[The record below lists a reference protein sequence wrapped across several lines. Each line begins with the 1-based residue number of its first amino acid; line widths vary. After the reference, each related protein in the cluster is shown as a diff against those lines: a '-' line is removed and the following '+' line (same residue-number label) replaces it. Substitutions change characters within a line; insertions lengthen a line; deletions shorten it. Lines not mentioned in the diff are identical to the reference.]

1 MDKKARSV
9 ALGAILA
16 STVTVATMLSIP
28 VPGFRLY
35 FNLGEGIIYIVALM
49 LGPTY
54 GAACGGIGAC
64 LGDLVLGYP
73 LWAPF
78 TLLIKGTEGYV
89 TGKIGRDHR
98 KTAILCGALVMITG
112 YSTMA
117 GVLYGWKAAPFELVT
132 DLVQTGIGATA
143 ALLLL
148 PILEKRVKGSIP
160 LREK

>member
-16 STVTVATMLSIP
+16 SAVTVATMLSIP

-35 FNLGEGIIYIVALM
+35 FNLGEGVIYVIALM
-49 LGPTY
+49 LGPLY

-64 LGDLVLGYP
+64 LGDLILGYP

-89 TGKIGRDHR
+89 TGRIGRKHP
-98 KTAILCGALVMITG
+98 KTAIMSGALVMICG
-112 YSTMA
+112 YTLMA
-117 GVLYGWKAAPFELVT
+117 GLLYGWKAAPFEMVT
-132 DLVQTGIGATA
+132 DFVQTGIGGVA
-143 ALLLL
+143 ALILL
-148 PILEKRVKGSIP
+148 PVLEKRVRGTSAI
-160 LREK
+160 RTD